1 MKNKLIIVLLITLT
15 AGVFYNSAV
24 FGAELKQDK
33 MLRNEYFFRAGY
45 NLPIEEKYT
54 GGLTLSGGVT
64 LPLTER
70 LKIEAEGLLTFPQSD
85 FDRGG
90 MADSIGT
97 GNLTLISLNLNLD
110 YYFISSS
117 SFGLYL
123 KAGAGYSFNSF
134 SPSDEFSDLGFEI
147 DENLDNTIQFSGGIG
162 ADFPLSDSNMLNLDI
177 RFMMNSLTGIWSVR
191 DEISETVIHGD
202 TDESIYCFIIQLG
215 IKI

>member
-1 MKNKLIIVLLITLT
+1 MKNKLIVFLIILT
-15 AGVFYNSAV
+15 ASVFYNSAV
-24 FGAELKQDK
+24 FGTELKHDK

-45 NLPIEEKYT
+45 NLPIEEQYS

-70 LKIEAEGLLTFPQSD
+70 IKIEAEGLLTFPQSD
-85 FDRGG
+85 FIQGG
-90 MADSIGT
+90 MTDSIGT
-97 GNLTLISLNLNLD
+97 GNLTFISLNLNLD
-110 YYFISSS
+110 YYFVSSS

-147 DENLDNTIQFSGGIG
+147 DENLDNSIQFSAGIG
-162 ADFPLSDSNMLNLDI
+162 ADFPLSENNMLNLDI
-177 RFMMNSLTGIWSVR
+177 RFLMNSLTGTWSVR

-202 TDESIYCFIIQLG
+202 TNEDLYCFIIQIG